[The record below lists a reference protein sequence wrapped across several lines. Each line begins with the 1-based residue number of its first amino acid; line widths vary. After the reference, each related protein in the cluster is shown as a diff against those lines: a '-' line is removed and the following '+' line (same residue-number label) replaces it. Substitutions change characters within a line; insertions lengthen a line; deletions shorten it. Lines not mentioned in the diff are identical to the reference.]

1 MNLSISTN
9 VLGQIAVGNVY
20 LAQIASALGV
30 EKKSVVK
37 ATQVLK
43 QRGLIDVPSAKA
55 IFEPELR
62 GIYALTE
69 AGSKWVESGAPVVA
83 GQGVRPRMSTSGLGE
98 RAWWHLR
105 AFRTATIMD
114 LLSTYSD
121 GTDTA
126 AHNTLYKYLNALEQV
141 EVIKRCDCRLP
152 AKQGKGSVQWSLA
165 IDLGPRAPVWR
176 QQGQEVYDPNAGRKY
191 PTVSSKSFEGR
202 VIQIMRKEFE
212 QVQDETQNFASD
224 PSDFWRDHSEVFHLL
239 SDYAG
244 INSEALGTKLL
255 EMKQTTLR
263 DEDINWQ
270 KFTDSD
276 CTLNQFKLT
285 FSLWIFS
292 AISKLSEDG
301 IIRITSLA
309 SLCRIIELL
318 GFFPQKP
325 LYPAWGKATD
335 TTWEWRA
342 KELPKICNEANN
354 TDASIYFVENTDIY
368 YKYREKYYQTLDQN
382 CADKE
387 VLRSNCILNMTLLKN
402 PCGDTLVNFTRGAL
416 RDEAFRELIRQRLLA
431 ETKPVLIIVE
441 RSAIHNSKLIKE
453 FVEANKPRLKLFYIP
468 ELR

>member
-1 MNLSISTN
+1 MSISTS
-9 VLGQIAVGNVY
+9 VLEQIAAGNVY
-20 LAQIASALGV
+20 LLQIASTLGV
-30 EKKSVVK
+30 EKKAVVK
-37 ATQVLK
+37 AAQILK
-43 QRGLIDVPSAKA
+43 RRGLIDVPNAKT
-55 IFEPELR
+55 IFDPELR
-62 GIYALTE
+62 GIYALTK
-69 AGSKWVESGAPVVA
+69 AGRKWVESGVPVAA
-83 GQGVRPRMSTSGLGE
+83 GQGVRPRMSTRGLGE

-126 AHNTLYKYLNALEQV
+126 AHNTLYKYLNALEKA
-141 EVIKRCDCRLP
+141 EVIKRYDCRLP
-152 AKQGKGSVQWSLA
+152 AKQGKGSVQWSLS

-176 QQGQEVYDPNAGRKY
+176 QQEREVYDPNTGRKY
-191 PTVSSKSFEGR
+191 PTIGSKSFEGR
-202 VIQIMRKEFE
+202 VIQIMREQFE
-212 QVQDETQNFASD
+212 QVQNETKNFASD

-244 INSEALGTKLL
+244 NNSEALGTKLL

-270 KFTDSD
+270 KFADCG

-292 AISKLSEDG
+292 AISKLSEDA
-301 IIRITSLA
+301 IIRIKSLA

-318 GFFPQKP
+318 GFVPQKS
-325 LYPAWGKATD
+325 LYPAWGKAID
-335 TTWEWRA
+335 ATWDWRA
-342 KELPKICNEANN
+342 KELQKICNEANN
-354 TDASIYFVENTDIY
+354 TGASIYFAENTDIY

-387 VLRSNCILNMTLLKN
+387 VLSSNCILNMTLLLN
-402 PCGDTLVNFTRGAL
+402 PCGNTLVNFTKGAL
-416 RDEAFRELIRQRLLA
+416 RDEAFRELIKQLILA
-431 ETKPVLIIVE
+431 ETTPIFVIVE
-441 RSAIHNSKLIKE
+441 RSAINNSKLIKE

-468 ELR
+468 EPR